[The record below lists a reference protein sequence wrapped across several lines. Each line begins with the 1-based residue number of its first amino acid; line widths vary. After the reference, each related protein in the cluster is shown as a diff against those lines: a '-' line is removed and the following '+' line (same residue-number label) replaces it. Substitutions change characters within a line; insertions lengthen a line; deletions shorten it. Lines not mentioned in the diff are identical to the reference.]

1 MSANLYNQTG
11 LVADNQAL
19 FDNYNNLMFAPDAK
33 VLFKL
38 FMRYQLFL
46 KVQHLNGD
54 IVECGVFKGAGI
66 AAWLK
71 MLHLHAPHE
80 IKSVVGFD
88 HFDRDF
94 ISKLKDTTDA
104 SGMAQVF
111 DRCKSLSDDE
121 ISLHGVQARL
131 NKVLPGPARFKLEKG
146 DISTTARNFVAANPG
161 FRISLLYLDLDLAT
175 PTYDALVALWPR
187 VVPGGIVVFD
197 EYAYHAW
204 GESFAVERF
213 VSEQSTK
220 IHVHKL
226 PTSSPTAFIY
236 KTITKPL
243 EKMN

>member
-1 MSANLYNQTG
+1 MSTNLYNQDG
-11 LVADNQAL
+11 SLADNQAF
-19 FDNYNNLMFAPDAK
+19 FDSYNNLMFAPDAK

-54 IVECGVFKGAGI
+54 IVECGVFKGAGM

-71 MLHLHAPHE
+71 MLNLHAPHE
-80 IKSVVGFD
+80 IKSVIGFD
-88 HFDRDF
+88 HFDPLF
-94 ISKLKDTTDA
+94 IEKLKDKNDA
-104 SGMAQVF
+104 VTMTQVF
-111 DRCKSLSDDE
+111 DRCKSLTDSE
-121 ISLHGVQARL
+121 ISLEGVQARL
-131 NKVLPGPARFKLEKG
+131 DNVLPGPARFKLEKG
-146 DISTTARNFVAANPG
+146 DISITARNFVAKNPG

-175 PTYDALVALWPR
+175 PTYDALVAFWPR

-204 GESFAVERF
+204 SESFAVERF

-226 PTSSPTAFIY
+226 PTASPTAFIY
-236 KTITKPL
+236 KTIIKPH
-243 EKMN
+243 EPK